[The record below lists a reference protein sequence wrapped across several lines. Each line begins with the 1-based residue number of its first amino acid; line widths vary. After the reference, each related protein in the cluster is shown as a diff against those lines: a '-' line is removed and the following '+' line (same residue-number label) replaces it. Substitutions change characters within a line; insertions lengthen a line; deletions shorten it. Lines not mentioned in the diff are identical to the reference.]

1 MKLLRSA
8 SLCWQRILLLL
19 FCLLLSGCHSRQG
32 PPAGPHIE
40 FIKIPPNAQGGRER
54 VDTVSGRVTGARPGQ
69 QIVVYARSGPWWVQP
84 WPEQSLIPIQADS
97 TWSTTTHLGFE
108 YAALLVEPGYHPPAT
123 MDVAPT
129 QGGSVVAV
137 EIVKG
142 VGPPQLAPTKP
153 LRFSG
158 YDWKVR
164 TIRADRSGMNH
175 PYDPAN
181 VFTDASGSL
190 HLRITKEAEGWTCG
204 EIHLARSLGYG
215 TYVWTVSDTSRLEP
229 AAVFSV
235 YTWDDFGDEYY
246 REMDIEIGRWG
257 DPANKNNAQY
267 GIQPF
272 YAPGNLTEFTEPA
285 GTLTHSFRWE
295 SGRASFSTVRGATM
309 RAEAPAVY
317 EHVFTS
323 GVPTA
328 GDAAVVMNLCL
339 VPSDKSP
346 LQKDAEVV
354 VDKFQYLP

>member
-1 MKLLRSA
+1 M
-8 SLCWQRILLLL
+8 
-19 FCLLLSGCHSRQG
+19 LLSGCHSRQG
-32 PPAGPHIE
+32 TAQPRIE
-40 FIKIPPNAQGGRER
+40 FTKIPPNAQGGRER
-54 VDTVSGRVTGARPGQ
+54 EDIISGRVTGARPDQ
-69 QIVVYARSGPWWVQP
+69 HIVVYARSGPWWVQP
-84 WPEQSLIPIQADS
+84 WPDQALIPIRADS
-97 TWSTTTHLGFE
+97 TWSTATHLGFE
-108 YAALLVEPGYHPPAT
+108 YAALLVEPGYHPPPT
-123 MDVAPT
+123 MDARPT

-137 EIVKG
+137 EIDKG
-142 VGPPQLAPTKP
+142 VGPTQFAPTKP

-164 TIRADRSGMNH
+164 TIRADRAGMNN

-181 VFTDASGSL
+181 VFTDGSGAL
-190 HLRITKEAEGWTCG
+190 HLRITKEAEVWNCG

-215 TYVWTVSDTSRLEP
+215 TYVLTVRDTSRLEP
-229 AAVFSV
+229 AAIFSV
-235 YTWDDFGDEYY
+235 YTWDDVGDEYY

-272 YAPGNLTEFTEPA
+272 YTPGNLTEFSQPA

-295 SGRASFSTVRGATM
+295 SGRASFQTVRGFAM
-309 RAEAPAVY
+309 RAGAPVVY
-317 EHVFTS
+317 QHVFTS

-339 VPSDKSP
+339 VPSNKSP

-354 VDKFQYLP
+354 VEKFQYLP